1 MKKEEI
7 GKTVQTLRKL
17 KGLSQERLAELCD
30 ISSAAVSNAE
40 RGGSWC
46 PSVRT
51 LEKLSEVLDFP
62 FLGNELKIIKIP
74 MTLADIPTRDLLK
87 ELERR
92 CSGGK

>member
-1 MKKEEI
+1 MRKEEI

-17 KGLSQERLAELCD
+17 KGLSQEALAELCD
-30 ISSAAVSNAE
+30 ISLAAVSNAE
-40 RGGSWC
+40 RGSWY
-46 PSVRT
+46 PSVKT

-62 FLGNELKIIKIP
+62 FLGNELKIVKIP

>member
-7 GKTVQTLRKL
+7 GKTVRKLRKL
-17 KGLSQERLAELCD
+17 KGLSQERLGELVNVELNT
-30 ISSAAVSNAE
+30 ISNIE
-40 RGGSWC
+40 RGLQY

-62 FLGNELKIIKIP
+62 FLGNELKIVRIP
-74 MTLADIPTRDLLK
+74 MTLTEVSTKDLLK

-92 CSGGK
+92 CSK

>member
-1 MKKEEI
+1 MKKEDI

-30 ISSAAVSNAE
+30 ISSAAVSSTECGA
-40 RGGSWC
+40 WY

-62 FLGNELKIIKIP
+62 FLGNELKIVKIP

>member
-1 MKKEEI
+1 MKKEDI

-30 ISSAAVSNAE
+30 ISSAAVSGTE
-40 RGGSWC
+40 CGSWY

-62 FLGNELKIIKIP
+62 FLGNELKIVKTP
-74 MTLADIPTRDLLK
+74 MTLADIPTKDLLK